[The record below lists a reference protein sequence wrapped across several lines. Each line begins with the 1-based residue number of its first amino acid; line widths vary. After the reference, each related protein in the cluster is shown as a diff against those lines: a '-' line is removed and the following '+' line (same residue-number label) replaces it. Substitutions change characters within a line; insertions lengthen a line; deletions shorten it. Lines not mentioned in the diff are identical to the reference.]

1 MDIVGFP
8 AVAVVGQEGE
18 DGQIGLAGDGD
29 DGGVALV
36 VDIAFGVLEN
46 EPFGDQVREV
56 RKVEAQRDDAVGRPV
71 HVEAPHQRRAG
82 DGPGGRTRMQHRGV
96 RADVFDF
103 RLARRAVRNVAG
115 ELRARSEAGVGRGR
129 DRQAERR
136 DLRAGEPGEYDESQ
150 QKRQNQPGGLSGA
163 QKPGPAF
170 TGWGVKD
177 ESGAAGHRLLSSRI
191 GCGGCAACSARI
203 SRLILLHDRSFR

>member
-1 MDIVGFP
+1 MFAMRSALRLGSDNDAVDIVGFP

-82 DGPGGRTRMQHRGV
+82 DGQGRTRMQHRGV
-96 RADVFDF
+96 GADVFDF
-103 RLARRAVRNVAG
+103 RLARRAVGNVPG
-115 ELRARSEAGVGRGR
+115 KLRARSEAGVSRSGR

-136 DLRAGEPGEYDESQ
+136 DLRTGEPGEYDESH
-150 QKRQNQPGGLSGA
+150 QKRPEPA
-163 QKPGPAF
+163 RRFVRRAETGPSVYRM
-170 TGWGVKD
+170 GR
-177 ESGAAGHRLLSSRI
+177 ER
-191 GCGGCAACSARI
+191 
-203 SRLILLHDRSFR
+203 